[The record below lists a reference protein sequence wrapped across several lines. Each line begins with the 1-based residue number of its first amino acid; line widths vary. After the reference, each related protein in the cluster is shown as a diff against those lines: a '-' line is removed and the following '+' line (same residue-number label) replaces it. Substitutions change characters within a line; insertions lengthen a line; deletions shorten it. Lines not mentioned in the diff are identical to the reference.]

1 MVNNRYR
8 DSYQEVYVIL
18 EHLDYEDYKKIPQ
31 EILNAIDNNRNKDY
45 QYELK
50 DDFELTKQ
58 QMMPETKATLFNLYR
73 DYFGTPEQK
82 EIIIKFQKAER
93 REIEKIKSEKYHNNF
108 TFKSNNEKNTEIE
121 NNKNQSSLALIKIE
135 KDNLFLKFIRKIKR
149 FFGR

>member
-135 KDNLFLKFIRKIKR
+135 KDNLVDNN
-149 FFGR
+149 

>member
-1 MVNNRYR
+1 M
-8 DSYQEVYVIL
+8 
-18 EHLDYEDYKKIPQ
+18 
-31 EILNAIDNNRNKDY
+31 
-45 QYELK
+45 
-50 DDFELTKQ
+50 
-58 QMMPETKATLFNLYR
+58 FNLYR

>member
-82 EIIIKFQKAER
+82 EIIIKFKKAER

>member
-82 EIIIKFQKAER
+82 EIIIKLQKAER